1 MLLSRHTRR
10 REFIMLAGSAAAAWP
25 TAVGSQQSGKVY
37 RVGLLTN
44 GTLMGVTDE
53 RRKTIISGLAAQ
65 GFVEGQNLAFEQRS
79 ADAQRGRLY
88 GLVNELVDANV
99 DVIVIFGY
107 PPALA
112 AKNSTKP
119 VPVVV
124 TGAGDPVATGLVDGL
139 ARPGGN
145 LTGVTELSTDLSA
158 KRLEILRDAV
168 PNLRRVA
175 MLWNADDLG
184 MTLRYQSAQ
193 SAAGVLGVKVQALGV
208 REPDDFDRAFAEMQ
222 RDPPQAILMVSDA
235 LTMLNRKH
243 VVEFA
248 NANRLPTIFEV
259 GAVVRDGGLMSYG
272 PKQSEIGE
280 RAGDLVARILRGARP
295 ADLPLEVPT
304 RFEFLVN
311 LKAAQSLGIEL
322 PPALVSRADEVIE

>member
-1 MLLSRHTRR
+1 MKR
-10 REFIMLAGSAAAAWP
+10 REFVLLVGGAAIAWSRKSR
-25 TAVGSQQSGKVY
+25 AQQSGKIY

-44 GTLMGVTDE
+44 GVIVGATDE
-53 RRKTIISGLAAQ
+53 RRKNLVSSLTAQ
-65 GFVEGQNLAFEQRS
+65 GFVEGRNLIFEQRS
-79 ADAQRGRLY
+79 ADGQRGRLA
-88 GLVNELVDANV
+88 GLVNELAAANV
-99 DVIVIFGY
+99 DVIVTFGY

-112 AKNSTKP
+112 AKNSTKAI
-119 VPVVV
+119 PVVV

-168 PNLRRVA
+168 PNLQRVA

-208 REPDDFDRAFAEMQ
+208 REPDDFDHAFAEMQ
-222 RDPPQAILMVSDA
+222 RELPQAILMVSDA

-259 GAVVRDGGLMSYG
+259 GSVVREGGLMSYG

-295 ADLPLEVPT
+295 ADLPLELPT

>member
-1 MLLSRHTRR
+1 MRR
-10 REFIMLAGSAAAAWP
+10 REFIL
-25 TAVGSQQSGKVY
+25 AVGGAVVAWSSEGHAQQSGKIY

-44 GTLMGVTDE
+44 GVVVGATDE
-53 RRKTIISGLAAQ
+53 RHKNLVSALAAQ
-65 GFVEGQNLAFEQRS
+65 GFVEGRNLIFEQRS
-79 ADAQRGRLY
+79 ADGQRGRLA
-88 GLVNELVDANV
+88 GLVNELNAANV
-99 DVIVIFGY
+99 DVIVTFGY
-107 PPALA
+107 PAALA
-112 AKNSTKP
+112 AKNSTRAT
-119 VPVVV
+119 PVVV

-208 REPDDFDRAFAEMQ
+208 REPDDFDHAFAEM
-222 RDPPQAILMVSDA
+222 RREPPQAILMVSDA

-248 NANRLPTIFEV
+248 NVNRLPTIFEN

-280 RAGDLVARILRGARP
+280 RAGDLAGRILRGARP
-295 ADLPLEVPT
+295 ADLPLELPT
-304 RFEFLVN
+304 HFEFLVN
-311 LKAAQSLGIEL
+311 LKAARSLGIEL
-322 PPALVSRADEVIE
+322 PPTLVSRADEVIE

>member
-1 MLLSRHTRR
+1 
-10 REFIMLAGSAAAAWP
+10 
-25 TAVGSQQSGKVY
+25 
-37 RVGLLTN
+37 
-44 GTLMGVTDE
+44 
-53 RRKTIISGLAAQ
+53 
-65 GFVEGQNLAFEQRS
+65 
-79 ADAQRGRLY
+79 
-88 GLVNELVDANV
+88 
-99 DVIVIFGY
+99 
-107 PPALA
+107 
-112 AKNSTKP
+112 
-119 VPVVV
+119 
-124 TGAGDPVATGLVDGL
+124 VDGL

-168 PNLRRVA
+168 PNLQRVA

-208 REPDDFDRAFAEMQ
+208 REPDDFDHAFAEMQ
-222 RDPPQAILMVSDA
+222 REPPQAILMVSDA

-259 GAVVRDGGLMSYG
+259 GSVVRDGGLMSYG
-272 PKQSEIGE
+272 PSQSEIGE

-304 RFEFLVN
+304 HFEFLVN
-311 LKAAQSLGIEL
+311 LKTARSLGIEL
-322 PPALVSRADEVIE
+322 PPTLVSRADEVIE

>member
-1 MLLSRHTRR
+1 MRR
-10 REFIMLAGSAAAAWP
+10 REFILLLGGASVSGASDGYA
-25 TAVGSQQSGKVY
+25 QQSGKIY

-44 GTLMGVTDE
+44 GLVVGATDE
-53 RRKTIISGLAAQ
+53 RRKNLVSALAAQ
-65 GFVEGQNLAFEQRS
+65 GFVEGRNLVFEQRS
-79 ADAQRGRLY
+79 ADGQRGRLAA
-88 GLVNELVDANV
+88 LVNELNAANV
-99 DVIVIFGY
+99 DVIVTFGY
-107 PPALA
+107 PAALA

-119 VPVVV
+119 IPVVV
-124 TGAGDPVATGLVDGL
+124 TGAGDPLATGLVDGL

-184 MTLRYQSAQ
+184 RTLRYQSAQ

-208 REPDDFDRAFAEMQ
+208 REPDDFDHAFAEMQ
-222 RDPPQAILMVSDA
+222 REPPQAILMVSDA

-248 NANRLPTIFEV
+248 NANRLPTIFEA

-272 PKQSEIGE
+272 PKQGEIGE

-295 ADLPLEVPT
+295 TDLPLELPT
-304 RFEFLVN
+304 HF
-311 LKAAQSLGIEL
+311 
-322 PPALVSRADEVIE
+322 

>member
-1 MLLSRHTRR
+1 MKR
-10 REFIMLAGSAAAAWP
+10 REFITLIGGAAVAWSSDGH
-25 TAVGSQQSGKVY
+25 AQQSGRIY

-44 GTLMGVTDE
+44 GVVVGVTDE
-53 RRKTIISGLAAQ
+53 RRKNLVSSLEAQ
-65 GFVEGQNLAFEQRS
+65 DFVEGRNLIFEQRS
-79 ADAQRGRLY
+79 ADGQSGRLA
-88 GLVNELVDANV
+88 GLVNELAAANV
-99 DVIVIFGY
+99 DVIVTFGY

-112 AKNSTKP
+112 AKNSTKAI
-119 VPVVV
+119 PVVV

-145 LTGVTELSTDLSA
+145 LTGITELSTDLSA
-158 KRLEILRDAV
+158 KRLEILKDAV

-208 REPDDFDRAFAEMQ
+208 REPDDFDHAFAEMQ
-222 RDPPQAILMVSDA
+222 RDLPQAILMVSDA

-259 GAVVRDGGLMSYG
+259 GTVVRDGGLMSYG
-272 PKQSEIGE
+272 PSQSEIGQ

-295 ADLPLEVPT
+295 ADLPLELPT
-304 RFEFLVN
+304 RFEFLIN
-311 LKAAQSLGIEL
+311 LKTARSLGIEL
-322 PPALVSRADEVIE
+322 PPTLVSRADEVIE

>member
-1 MLLSRHTRR
+1 VSLLVGGAV
-10 REFIMLAGSAAAAWP
+10 IAWA
-25 TAVGSQQSGKVY
+25 TDGDAQQSGKIY
-37 RVGLLTN
+37 RVGLLAS
-44 GTLMGVTDE
+44 GAVGGVTDE
-53 RRKTIISGLAAQ
+53 RRKNLASSLEAQ
-65 GFVEGQNLAFEQRS
+65 GFVEGRNLVFEQRS
-79 ADAQRGRLY
+79 ADAQRGRLA
-88 GLVNELVDANV
+88 GLVNELNAADV
-99 DVIVIFGY
+99 DVIVTFGY

-119 VPVVV
+119 VPVVI

-168 PNLRRVA
+168 PNLQRVA

-208 REPDDFDRAFAEMQ
+208 REPDDFDRAFSEMK
-222 RDPPQAILMVSDA
+222 RELPQAILMVSDA

-259 GAVVRDGGLMSYG
+259 GTVVRDGGLMSYG

-295 ADLPLEVPT
+295 ADLP
-304 RFEFLVN
+304 
-311 LKAAQSLGIEL
+311 SSI
-322 PPALVSRADEVIE
+322 

>member
-1 MLLSRHTRR
+1 MRR
-10 REFIMLAGSAAAAWP
+10 REFITLAGSAAAAWP

-99 DVIVIFGY
+99 DVIVTFGY

-145 LTGVTELSTDLSA
+145 LTGVTELSTDLST
-158 KRLEILRDAV
+158 KRLEILKDVV
-168 PNLRRVA
+168 PFLESVA

-184 MTLRYQSAQ
+184 MTLRYQ
-193 SAAGVLGVKVQALGV
+193 AAENAARVLGVKVQALGI
-208 REPDDFDRAFAEMQ
+208 REPDDFDHAFTQMQ
-222 RDPPQAILMVSDA
+222 REPPGAILMVSDA

-248 NANRLPTIFEV
+248 SANRLPTIFEV
-259 GAVVRDGGLMSYG
+259 GAVVREGGLMSYG
-272 PKQSEIGE
+272 PKQSEIGD
-280 RAGDLVARILRGARP
+280 RAAYLVARILRGARP
-295 ADLPLEVPT
+295 ADLPLETPT
-304 RFEFLVN
+304 HFEFVIN
-311 LKAAQSLGIEL
+311 LKTAKTLG
-322 PPALVSRADEVIE
+322 LVIPGIVLARADEVIE

>member
-1 MLLSRHTRR
+1 MRR
-10 REFIMLAGSAAAAWP
+10 REFIFLVGCAAAAWS
-25 TAVGSQQSGKVY
+25 TEGHTQQPGKRVY

-44 GTLMGVTDE
+44 GVLMGVTDE
-53 RRKTIISGLAAQ
+53 RRKNLVSALGAQ
-65 GFVEGQNLAFEQRS
+65 GFVEGQNLIFEQRS
-79 ADAQRGRLY
+79 ADAQPRRLD
-88 GLVNELVDANV
+88 GLVGELKAANV
-99 DVIVIFGY
+99 DVIVTFGY

-112 AKNSTKP
+112 AKNSAGGI
-119 VPVVV
+119 PVVV

-145 LTGVTELSTDLSA
+145 LTGVTELSTDLST
-158 KRLEILRDAV
+158 KRLEILKDAV
-168 PNLRRVA
+168 PKLRNVA

-184 MTLRYQSAQ
+184 VTLRYQAAE

-222 RDPPQAILMVSDA
+222 RKPPQAILMVSDA

-248 NANRLPTIFEV
+248 NAHRLPTIFEV
-259 GAVVRDGGLMSYG
+259 GAIVREGGLMSYG

-280 RAGDLVARILRGARP
+280 HAAALVARILRGARP
-295 ADLPLEVPT
+295 ADLPLELPT
-304 RFEFLVN
+304 HFEFLVN
-311 LKAAQSLGIEL
+311 LKAARELGINL
-322 PPALVSRADEVIE
+322 PSTLISRADEVIE